1 MDIPTYSDAPLT
13 RRLDN
18 GLVIHALEARHAPVV
33 SLWVWYHVGG
43 RNEVPGT
50 TGMSHFLEHMLFKGT
65 ATHPKGDL
73 DRLLARY
80 GAQWNAFTSEDVTCY
95 FETLPKAHYATA
107 LELEADRMRNALI
120 SLEETE
126 AERTVI
132 VSERE
137 GNENDPSFLLG
148 EELQAVA
155 FSRHPYGQGVI
166 GSKDEIKLMPR
177 DGLYAH
183 YRRFYAPN
191 NAYVV
196 VSGDDDAERLVDMAA
211 NAFLALEPSPDL
223 GEPPKAPEPQQHG
236 ERRIVVHRAGGALPI
251 VMLAYRAPRATDPVA
266 PALTALAVALA
277 GTSAGSDGAS
287 GRSSR
292 LHRALVERGLA
303 TDVDASFQLMKD
315 PYLFW
320 IDATLRPDSRHAEV
334 EQILLE
340 ELHRISHDLISEE
353 EYARV
358 RRQLLASTAFGT
370 DTVTWRAFRIGQ
382 LLSTNA
388 ARSIAEWY
396 EKLASVTREQI
407 RDAAAA
413 TLVERSRNVGW
424 FIPEAA
430 D

>member
-1 MDIPTYSDAPLT
+1 
-13 RRLDN
+13 
-18 GLVIHALEARHAPVV
+18 VIHALEARHAPVV

-65 ATHPKGDL
+65 PSHPKGDL

-95 FETLPKAHYATA
+95 FETLPKARYQTA

-120 SLEETE
+120 SPEETE

-137 GNENDPSFLLG
+137 GLENDPSFLLG

-166 GSKDEIKLMPR
+166 GSKDEIKIMPR

-196 VSGDDDAERLVDMAA
+196 VAGDDDAPRLADQAA
-211 NAFLALEPSPDL
+211 AAFGGLEPSMDL
-223 GEPPKAPEPQQHG
+223 GEPPKAPEPMQHG
-236 ERRIVVHRAGGALPI
+236 ERRIVVRRAGGSLPI
-251 VMLAYRAPRATDPVA
+251 VMLAFRSPRATDPSA
-266 PALTALAVALA
+266 PALSALSVALA
-277 GTSAGSDGAS
+277 GTSGGSDGAS

-292 LHRALVERGLA
+292 LHRALVEKGLA
-303 TDVDASFQLMKD
+303 TDVDATFQLQKD

-320 IDATLRPDSRHAEV
+320 FDATLRPEVTHAEV
-334 EQILLE
+334 ERVIVA
-340 ELHRISHDLISEE
+340 ELDRIAKELVSEDE
-353 EYARV
+353 FARI
-358 RRQLLASTAFGT
+358 RRQLLASNAFAT
-370 DTVTWRAFRIGQ
+370 DTVTWRAFHCGR
-382 LLSTNA
+382 LLSTGA
-388 ARSIAEWY
+388 ALSIADWY
-396 EKLASVTREQI
+396 QKLAAVTREQI

-413 TLVERSRNVGW
+413 TFVEATRNVGW
-424 FIPEAA
+424 FVPEAA